1 MAQLYFRYAA
11 MNASKSMQLIA
22 IAHNYEEKGD
32 RVRLF
37 VPSIDNR
44 AGVGKIKS
52 RVGLELDAEVVEEN
66 SDLFD
71 MVSSDHDGVACILVD
86 EGQFLTREHVLQ
98 LCRVVDQMHIP
109 VIVFGLKTD
118 FQGRLFPGSEAL
130 LCFADKI
137 EELKTVCWK
146 CGRKAAFNM
155 RIDASGNKV
164 TEGSQV
170 LIGGNDTYMPV
181 CRQHF
186 LY

>member
-11 MNASKSMQLIA
+11 MNASKSMQLMA

-37 VPSIDNR
+37 TPAIDNR

-52 RVGLELDAEVVEEN
+52 RVGLERDAEIVFKET
-66 SDLFD
+66 DLFESICKD
-71 MVSSDHDGVACILVD
+71 CEKVACILID

-98 LCRVVDQMHIP
+98 LCRVVDELGIP

-118 FQGRLFPGSEAL
+118 FQAKLFPGSEAL
-130 LCFADKI
+130 LCLADKI

-146 CGRKAAFNM
+146 CGRKASFNM
-155 RIDASGNKV
+155 RINAEGKKV
-164 TEGSQV
+164 TDGEQI
-170 LIGGNDTYMPV
+170 LIGGNDSYMPV
-181 CRQHF
+181 CRKHF
-186 LY
+186 MY